1 MSSEPCGRELR
12 VRACTAAKHLVC
24 RRLQKTRS
32 AQTNQLP
39 VRRTRRGGRAGT
51 YLSACQHHCH
61 HIPDKLHI
69 SDSHALTVCIWKI
82 KSIFLD
88 FLSPMV
94 MLFIASIRFRA
105 LSEITQEHKHTM
117 FFNLKRIKSALMRL
131 AVSAVVIYS
140 PLLMFGNTVIRISYY
155 CYSFKPIEPGNDVE
169 FQLWFSL
176 VFGCIMCILLTI
188 VSGLMLRVC
197 FKPRPIEDILDL
209 DIPCS
214 QKDMRNTS
222 YVIISIVFCNII
234 TFILHSINIFSILD
248 GLHSFSLTNSSEISI
263 INTHNICT
271 IYCANSAA
279 NIFLHCGREKFSKT
293 LKQMLCSCR
302 KVEKQQRLMQDH

>member
-1 MSSEPCGRELR
+1 MFVLALLPNILC
-12 VRACTAAKHLVC
+12 VVVF
-24 RRLQKTRS
+24 RRLGLHKPINFLFAVLAAVDVLGLTSQLVNIIVTIFLTNCTS
-32 AQTNQLP
+32 QTAMLLLF
-39 VRRTRRGGRAGT
+39 VFGK
-51 YLSACQHHCH
+51 LS
-61 HIPDKLHI
+61 PF
-69 SDSHALTVCIWKI
+69 
-82 KSIFLD
+82 FLD